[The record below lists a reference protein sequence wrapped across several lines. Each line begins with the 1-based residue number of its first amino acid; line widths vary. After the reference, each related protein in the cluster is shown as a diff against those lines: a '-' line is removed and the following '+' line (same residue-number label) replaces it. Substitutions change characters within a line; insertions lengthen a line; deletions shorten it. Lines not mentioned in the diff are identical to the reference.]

1 MQPLAHAALGFC
13 FAFRLARLEW
23 WRMHHVLAF
32 LRITLLALIGA
43 IVIVYAGDY
52 LSVRYRMTKNKPKD
66 PFESVQIE
74 PTYGIPHKNGSAEI
88 VIGDP
93 ETDTCVHAIF
103 PHMGYEPCWYL
114 ARNSKN
120 IIMLEILASK

>member
-1 MQPLAHAALGFC
+1 
-13 FAFRLARLEW
+13 
-23 WRMHHVLAF
+23 MHQVLAF
-32 LRITLLALIGA
+32 LRITLIALIA
-43 IVIVYAGDY
+43 TIVAVYAGDY
-52 LSVRYRMTKNKPKD
+52 LFVRYRMLKNKTGD
-66 PFESVQIE
+66 PFESVKVE

-93 ETDTCVHAIF
+93 EDETCVHSIF

-120 IIMLEILASK
+120 IIMLELLSPSRAASARSA